1 MNQRLNKPLWA
12 LKAKTTKRKK
22 TCCCD
27 ILFLSPQR
35 APVTMDCFAE
45 VLCSDHH
52 GDGSLPPRMPQG
64 AMRAGCHTNPN
75 QERGGVETTGS
86 AVTGTKLRQDWT
98 EAVSPTSAKPRR
110 YQRFGAPLSQHFP
123 SLSQKITVAQTRAIT
138 GRGHRC

>member
-1 MNQRLNKPLWA
+1 MGIKGKNNK
-12 LKAKTTKRKK
+12 KKK

-52 GDGSLPPRMPQG
+52 GDGSLPPRLPQG

-75 QERGGVETTGS
+75 QDQGGVETTGS
-86 AVTGTKLRQDWT
+86 AGTGKKLEQDWT
-98 EAVSPTSAKPRR
+98 DAVSPTSAKLRR
-110 YQRFGAPLSQHFP
+110 SQRFSALLSQHFP
-123 SLSQKITVAQTRAIT
+123 SPSQKITVAQTIT